1 MAKTIA
7 VVADTGFGKSTAL
20 APIKEI
26 GHVGLNPK
34 ETLIINVKNKPLPF
48 KGWKK
53 HYLPI
58 RSKEDLKKGNY
69 LASSDYGV
77 IIDTINYF
85 DQNRKE
91 I

>member
-53 HYLPI
+53 H
-58 RSKEDLKKGNY
+58 
-69 LASSDYGV
+69 
-77 IIDTINYF
+77 
-85 DQNRKE
+85 
-91 I
+91 